1 MNDLL
6 DRYINYLRYERN
18 ASPHTIRNYHSDLLQ
33 FRDYLKGGDAEAV
46 INLQTIDAL
55 RIRGFLAFLFER
67 EKKKTSIARKL
78 AAVRAFY
85 KFLAKENV
93 LAANPAAMISTP
105 KLDKTLPRIM
115 TEEEINNFL
124 DRMAEAI
131 SSGELMMPRD
141 HAIRDRAILELL
153 LASGLRVAELA
164 RLDLRSVNFG
174 DGMLMVRG
182 KGRKERIVPFDSKAK
197 QALDDYLPIRER
209 VLMKAK
215 KSGQTALFLN
225 AQGNRLATGS
235 VYLLLKKYVPN
246 CADPVVRLNGAI
258 RNRAIRDRAIV
269 ELLYASGLRV
279 SELASLDLRSVNF
292 GDSMLLV
299 RGKGRKERIIPFGS
313 KAAQALNDY
322 LPIREKIMVD
332 AKRRGEVAL
341 FLNARGERLT
351 TRSVDRLLKKN
362 VRMFGPKVKVSPHS
376 MRHAF
381 ASHLLSE
388 GADLRAI
395 QEMLGHR
402 SLATTQKYTQVSIKQ
417 LIDVYDKTHPKA

>member
-1 MNDLL
+1 MDDLL
-6 DRYINYLRYERN
+6 DRYITYLRYERN
-18 ASPHTIRNYHSDLLQ
+18 ASPHTIRNYESDLLQ
-33 FRDYLKGGDAEAV
+33 FRDYLKGGNPDATV
-46 INLQTIDAL
+46 DVQSIDAL

-85 KFLAKENV
+85 KFLTKEKV
-93 LAANPAAMISTP
+93 LAANPAAMVSTP

-115 TEEEINNFL
+115 TEEEINTFL
-124 DRMAEAI
+124 DLLAKAVPE
-131 SSGELMMPRD
+131 GEPMMR
-141 HAIRDRAILELL
+141 RDRAIL
-153 LASGLRVAELA
+153 
-164 RLDLRSVNFG
+164 
-174 DGMLMVRG
+174 
-182 KGRKERIVPFDSKAK
+182 
-197 QALDDYLPIRER
+197 
-209 VLMKAK
+209 
-215 KSGQTALFLN
+215 
-225 AQGNRLATGS
+225 
-235 VYLLLKKYVPN
+235 
-246 CADPVVRLNGAI
+246 
-258 RNRAIRDRAIV
+258 

-279 SELASLDLRSVNF
+279 SELVGLDLRSVSF

-299 RGKGRKERIIPFGS
+299 RGKGRKERIVPFGS

-322 LPIREKIMVD
+322 LPIRERISME
-332 AKRRGEVAL
+332 AKNRGETAL

-351 TRSVDRLLKKN
+351 SRSVDRVIKKY
-362 VRMFGPKVKVSPHS
+362 VMIFGPKVKVSPHS